1 MYEEFKGILEK
12 REEQEQ
18 KSKKNTNYVL
28 TQQKFDDR
36 ISLVSE
42 RDRSDRPQ
50 ERYGEV
56 SKWS

>member
-1 MYEEFKGILEK
+1 MRDLRGFWKNEK
-12 REEQEQ
+12 SRNK

-36 ISLVSE
+36 ILLVSE

>member
-1 MYEEFKGILEK
+1 MRDLRGFWKNEK
-12 REEQEQ
+12 RRNK